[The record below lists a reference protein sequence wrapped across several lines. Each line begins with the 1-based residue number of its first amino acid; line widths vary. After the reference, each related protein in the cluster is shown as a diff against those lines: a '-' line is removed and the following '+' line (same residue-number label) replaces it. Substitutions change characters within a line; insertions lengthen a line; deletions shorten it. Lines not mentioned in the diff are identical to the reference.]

1 MNIGEIKRQA
11 LQLIFPELELSFD
24 ESDNEAT
31 NEKIRAL
38 RCDPSLRGYLDASVP
53 AINRAI
59 SIIEAKG
66 LSRTKS
72 KQITVY
78 GKIINGGVMI
88 SQSEEYGDI
97 YLLKEAYQNG
107 KSIAFEYKNGALI
120 IYAKAGSV
128 CDLVYKEKL
137 PRIYS
142 FTPDSFQLD
151 LEREVA
157 EIIPYFLKGEM
168 QISEDHE
175 CATSAIKRF
184 YELLD
189 ILVCKEKAQNSVE
202 SVYFAR

>member
-88 SQSEEYGDI
+88 SQAEEYDDI

-107 KSIAFEYKNGALI
+107 KSITLG
-120 IYAKAGSV
+120 
-128 CDLVYKEKL
+128 L
-137 PRIYS
+137 PR
-142 FTPDSFQLD
+142 T
-151 LEREVA
+151 A
-157 EIIPYFLKGEM
+157 IPTFPVST
-168 QISEDHE
+168 QWISTQTRA
-175 CATSAIKRF
+175 AT
-184 YELLD
+184 
-189 ILVCKEKAQNSVE
+189 VG
-202 SVYFAR
+202 

>member
-24 ESDNEAT
+24 ESDDTAT

-66 LSRTKS
+66 LSRTKQ

-78 GKIINGGVMI
+78 GKIVNGGVMI
-88 SQSEEYGDI
+88 SQTGENGDI
-97 YLLKEAYQNG
+97 YLLKETYQNG
-107 KSIAFEYKNGALI
+107 KKIAFEYKNGALI
-120 IYAKAGSV
+120 LFAKEGSV
-128 CDLVYKEKL
+128 CDIVYKERVG
-137 PRIYS
+137 RIYS
-142 FTPDSFQLD
+142 FTQDSYELD

-157 EIIPYFLKGEM
+157 EIIPYFVKGEM
-168 QISEDHE
+168 QISENSE
-175 CATSAIKRF
+175 CATSAFKHF

-189 ILVCKEKAQNSVE
+189 MLASKEKAQNSVE
-202 SVYFAR
+202 SVYYLR